1 MSTYKYRGCVIR
13 RTSVHT
19 TTYRRMFGR
28 MYATPVVRPL
38 YEVTGALQKL
48 AGQYPLITSLAMA
61 TEYIRD
67 YIDDT
72 AT

>member
-1 MSTYKYRGCVIR
+1 
-13 RTSVHT
+13 
-19 TTYRRMFGR
+19 MFGR

-38 YEVTGALQKL
+38 YEVTGALEKL